1 MEHSDALPSNKG
13 IFLNLINQD
22 REKRGKN
29 REYASFI
36 EDFSRNLKT
45 GRLLLFAFFP
55 PGSFQPF
62 YPLLIFPML
71 SS

>member
-22 REKRGKN
+22 REKEERTEN
-29 REYASFI
+29 TPLL

-62 YPLLIFPML
+62 YPLLIFSML